1 MLAKTIYWYKQRHKK
16 KPKNDFEKDLFKLLN
31 NAVFRKTMENVRK
44 YRDKKLVTTER
55 SRNYFVSELKFH
67 TTKVF
72 TEKLL
77 AIKMKNWN
85 TYE

>member
-1 MLAKTIYWYKQRHKK
+1 
-16 KPKNDFEKDLFKLLN
+16 
-31 NAVFRKTMENVRK
+31 MENVRK
-44 YRDKKLVTTER
+44 YRDKKLVTIER

-77 AIKMKNWN
+77 AIKMKN
-85 TYE
+85 